1 MGKAEMFDRTLKE
14 LLFFFIMTLTIV
26 LNPDFAWSDQSD
38 SQRRVIFVVCDYLL
52 PEEIQLADLP
62 NLREFF
68 EKGGVALL
76 NTNTAGARNR
86 QNAAATI
93 SSGNTALCTPAEP
106 LAFGAGESYRNED
119 PFLIFQAR
127 TGITPRPEN
136 VVVLDLPYIQW
147 ANIKDE
153 ITAEPGTLGDS
164 LHEAG
169 LKTAVVGNA
178 DVPGKSMPQRA
189 AAVIAMDRRGIID
202 AGDVSEEILL
212 EDPRDPLGY
221 RLDYDAVKKRIISLM
236 QHHHFIVIELGDLV
250 RLEQTSQYLSPA
262 VYHQEREKILR
273 EYDAFIGW
281 LMKEVD
287 LNSSQVYITSTTPNA
302 QAVSQKRLF
311 GFIAV
316 RGEGTATGLLT
327 TPTTRRP
334 GIVTLCDIAPSIASY
349 LGASLDSSSIG
360 RPWRVE
366 PVSDNTA
373 EMLEIEK
380 RTVFAS
386 LLRPSLVRGY
396 VVLHLLVLA
405 GLLFFMLFDPRK
417 VVHLTP
423 FLLGL
428 IAAPLALLLV
438 GFFPIT
444 NIWLYLCLFL
454 LLDVLL
460 AVLSI
465 CLAGNKDFDPLIILC
480 LATVGVLLLDTVT
493 GGELQRYSVLSY
505 DPMAGARYYG
515 IGNEYMGILLGATI
529 IGHALLLQRLRD
541 YPLWP
546 RVLVGLFFL
555 LVLLVLGLPQW
566 GSNFGGSLAAAIAF
580 SYTYFRLLGIRLR
593 LREVCIGFLLAG
605 LFGGGVLLVDFLR
618 PPEGRSHFGQFIFSL
633 HADGAEAFRSMV
645 IRKLSMNY
653 KLIRYTIWTRVLLG
667 TLLTLG
673 ILFYRPVGIFR
684 RLLTENPAVAAG
696 LSGGLIAAFAALV
709 FNDSGIVAAA
719 TAMICPAATL
729 FYIVIR
735 EQEASL

>member
-1 MGKAEMFDRTLKE
+1 MFDRTLKK
-14 LLFFFIMTLTIV
+14 LLFFFFVTLTMM
-26 LNPDFAWSDQSD
+26 LNPVLAWSEQNVG
-38 SQRRVIFVVCDYLL
+38 QRRVIFVVCDYLM
-52 PEEIQLADLP
+52 PEEIRLAELP
-62 NLREFF
+62 NIREFF

-76 NTNTAGARNR
+76 NTNTAGVRNR

-93 SSGNTALCTPAEP
+93 SSGNTALSTPTEP
-106 LAFGAGESYRNED
+106 LVFGAGESYMNED

-127 TGITPRPEN
+127 TGITPQPGN

-147 ANIKDE
+147 ANINDE
-153 ITAEPGTLGDS
+153 ITAEPGALGDS

-178 DVPGKSMPQRA
+178 DLPGKSAPQRA

-202 AGDVSEEILL
+202 AGDVSEEILQK
-212 EDPRDPLGY
+212 DPRDPLGY
-221 RLDYDAVKKRIISLM
+221 HLDYDAVKKRILALM
-236 QHHHFIVIELGDLV
+236 QHNTHFIVIELGDLV

-262 VYHQEREKILR
+262 VYHREREKILR

-281 LMKEVD
+281 LMREVD
-287 LNSSQVYITSTTPNA
+287 LNRSQVYIASTAPNA
-302 QAVSQKRLF
+302 QAVSQKRFF
-311 GFIAV
+311 GLIAV
-316 RGEGTATGLLT
+316 RGEGTASGLLT

-334 GIVTLCDIAPSIASY
+334 GIVTLCDIAPSIAAY
-349 LGASLDSSSIG
+349 LGTSLDSSSIG
-360 RPWRVE
+360 RPWHVE
-366 PVSDNTA
+366 PVADNTA

-405 GLLFFMLFDPRK
+405 GMLFFMLFDPRK

-438 GFFPIT
+438 GFFTIT

-465 CLAGNKDFDPLIILC
+465 YLAGDKDFDPLIILC
-480 LATVGVLLLDTVT
+480 LATAAVLLLDTVT

-529 IGHALLLQRLRD
+529 IGVALLLQRLRD

-546 RVLVGLFFL
+546 RVMAGVFFL
-555 LVLLVLGLPQW
+555 LVLLVLALPQW

-580 SYTYFRLLGIRLR
+580 SYTFVRLLGVRLR
-593 LREVCIGFLLAG
+593 LRDVCIGLLLAG
-605 LFGGGVLLVDFLR
+605 VFGGGLLFVDYLR
-618 PPEGRSHFGQFIFSL
+618 PSEARSHFGQFVFSL
-633 HADGAEAFRSMV
+633 HNDGAEAFKSMV
-645 IRKLSMNY
+645 VRKLTMNY

-667 TLLTLG
+667 TLLALG

-719 TAMICPAATL
+719 TTIICPAATL

-735 EQEASL
+735 EQSASL